1 MKYGNGNNTL
11 IGNFVGK
18 KNTVLC
24 WNTKKYRLIKSRVNI
39 KSKMKTQKAMASLCC
54 LVSN

>member
-1 MKYGNGNNTL
+1 MKYVNGNNTL

-39 KSKMKTQKAMASLCC
+39 KSKMKTQKATASLCC

>member
-1 MKYGNGNNTL
+1 MKYVNGNNTL
-11 IGNFVGK
+11 IGNFTGK

-24 WNTKKYRLIKSRVNI
+24 WNTKKYRLSKSQLNI
-39 KSKMKTQKAMASLCC
+39 KSKMQIQKATASLCC